1 MDQSYNTQNTV
12 TLFIL
17 ILVSIVT
24 MTVDQRFNY
33 LETTRSTL
41 SHILYP
47 IRYIVNLPSEM
58 IDWGQENLSSRDNLL
73 KENKELKSG
82 NFALKSELQKYAI
95 LERENQR
102 LRTLFHSAKK
112 VKNKI
117 LIAELL
123 SVDLDPYR
131 QQIMINQGENQDT
144 YIGQALVDAD
154 GIVGQII
161 HTDSYSSTALLIS
174 DPNHA
179 IPVRID
185 RTGLRT
191 IALGTGNP
199 DQLKL
204 AYIPKNSDIIIG
216 DLIVSSGLGGRFPAN
231 YPVGIITDIAHS
243 PGKAFSTILAKPS
256 AHLNQTHEVLL
267 VWHNQPKADEANE

>member
-47 IRYIVNLPSEM
+47 IRYIVNLPSEI
-58 IDWGQENLSSRDNLL
+58 IDWGQENLSSRDTLL

-199 DQLKL
+199 DQLIL
-204 AYIPKNSDIIIG
+204 AYIP
-216 DLIVSSGLGGRFPAN
+216 
-231 YPVGIITDIAHS
+231 
-243 PGKAFSTILAKPS
+243 
-256 AHLNQTHEVLL
+256 
-267 VWHNQPKADEANE
+267 